1 MRWLKRL
8 GLATLIVGLLA
19 SGLYWL
25 WWASTQSPEFYRVV
39 EQQLANP
46 VERKHVAQE
55 FVEQSQQFVEEMK
68 TSPQWTREFTDAQIN
83 AWLIEDFP
91 REFADAIPSEVS
103 QPRVKIG
110 RDGIRIGVK
119 VDQAGQWNGIVSVH
133 LKARML
139 APNEVAIELK
149 SIQAGLVPV
158 PLKSVIE
165 QINEQAQAHG
175 IEVEWRREGDHE
187 LAIVRV
193 THEGPESPQLEQI
206 EFREGAI
213 RVTGSSPPKSGA
225 LQFAPVRLTQS
236 HKQEAPGF

>member
-8 GLATLIVGLLA
+8 GLATLIVALLA
-19 SGLYWL
+19 GGLSWL

-39 EQQLANP
+39 EQQLADP

-55 FVEQSQQFVEEMK
+55 FVEQSQQFVAEMK
-68 TSPQWTREFTDAQIN
+68 SSPEWTQEFTDAQIN

-91 REFADAIPSEVS
+91 REFADVIPPEVS

-158 PLKSVIE
+158 PLKSVID
-165 QINEQAQAHG
+165 QINEQAKANG
-175 IEVEWRREGDHE
+175 IEIEWRREGDHE

-193 THEGPESPQLEQI
+193 IHEGPESPQLEQI
-206 EFREGAI
+206 EFRDGAI
-213 RVTGSSPPKSGA
+213 RVTGTSPPKSGA
-225 LQFAPVRLTQS
+225 LQFAPLRLSQGI
-236 HKQEAPGF
+236 KEEASGF